1 MTEMVSKK
9 RALSFDLELVLGA
22 NDSMMSTGHVG
33 RLGASILLDIETA
46 RQWLQSTIYDTN

>member
-1 MTEMVSKK
+1 MVSKK

>member
-1 MTEMVSKK
+1 MVSKK
-9 RALSFDLELVLGA
+9 QAISSDLELVLGA
-22 NDSMMSTGHVG
+22 NNSMMTTRHVG